1 MNTPPRSA
9 SPTPL
14 GYPRIAALILLLV
27 VHAIFAIEVVQ
38 PGHFSTDEVIY
49 HQMVRSIELGTWP
62 EVQTGFEEFP
72 SAELRHHF
80 HKLRDGKLIP
90 QYPYLHSVL
99 AWPFYKVAGYRGLFA
114 LNALALVGV
123 AAVCFAAARRMY
135 GSAKLAADAV
145 IVLLLATF
153 LWQYGHAA
161 WPHATSALFVGG
173 AALLSIVAAQEEVR
187 SRAIAYSAAAGLVI
201 GIGAGVRLDTVF
213 ILPALTFPFLFAAP
227 ARLREAAAAALGTVP
242 GLLVLS
248 LTNFAK
254 FGALSPFMYGSGGGT
269 ADLVRHAPP
278 AIIGLISLGILWIV
292 TRPRISSRLKG
303 KPLLW
308 TGALLLGAAAILLLP
323 PLFRA
328 VLQLGDGVWQLLV
341 DFRIRDPDIIEAG
354 LTRGPL
360 GGMVYSGAVKKS
372 LLQSLPWLP
381 AAVLAAG
388 MALRPW
394 RTAMVHQIAVLVIAG
409 YFGFY
414 AFTAWHGGMSFN
426 LRYFVPFLPFIA
438 IYGARGA
445 HVLANGA
452 GRRTLRAA
460 FLLGFATFV
469 TGVILL
475 YRDLA
480 LESSEPLIL
489 NTPLW
494 LAALLAIAVLAFALT
509 NGSRRLVRGVAV
521 MILAVCF
528 SWSAVVSISYDFLL
542 ATGQRAY
549 YGSLAAQAAPHIE
562 ADSILFTKFGTPYFT
577 LIDMG
582 RVRIAAVRRDDF
594 AGFQELVDHHL
605 AAGRP
610 VYAVFDD
617 EAWGTVR
624 DRGYLTGIVVTELA
638 SYEEQTLARLTR
650 AEGT

>member
-1 MNTPPRSA
+1 MNTTLRSA
-9 SPTPL
+9 DPTPL
-14 GYPRIAALILLLV
+14 GFPRISALILLLA
-27 VHAIFAIEVVQ
+27 VHAVFAIAVVQ

-49 HQMVRSIELGTWP
+49 HQMVRSLELGTWP
-62 EVQTGFEEFP
+62 EIRTGFEEFP

-80 HKLRDGKLIP
+80 HKLRDGALIP

-135 GSAKLAADAV
+135 GSVKLAADAV
-145 IVLLLATF
+145 IILLLATF
-153 LWQYGHAA
+153 MWQYGHAA
-161 WPHATSALFVGG
+161 WPHALSALFVGG
-173 AALLSIVAAQEEVR
+173 AALLAIMAAQEEVR

-213 ILPALTFPFLFAAP
+213 ILPALTFPFLFATP
-227 ARLREAAAAALGTVP
+227 ARPREAVAAALGAVP
-242 GLLVLS
+242 GLLVLA
-248 LTNFAK
+248 LTNLAK
-254 FGALSPFMYGSGGGT
+254 FGALSPFTYGDGT
-269 ADLVRHAPP
+269 TDLVRHAPP
-278 AIIGLISLGILWIV
+278 AIIGVISLGILWIV
-292 TRPRISSRLKG
+292 TRPRISSKLKG

-308 TGALLLGAAAILLLP
+308 TGVLLLGAAAILLLP

-328 VLQLGDGVWQLLV
+328 VLQLADGVWQLLV
-341 DFRIRDPDIIEAG
+341 DFRIRDPNIVEAG

-381 AAVLAAG
+381 AAMLAAA

-394 RTAMVHQIAVLVIAG
+394 RAAMVHQIAVLVIVG

-414 AFTAWHGGMSFN
+414 AYTAWHGGMSFN

-445 HVLANGA
+445 HVLADGA
-452 GRRTLRAA
+452 DRRALGAA
-460 FLLGFATFV
+460 FLLGVATFV
-469 TGVILL
+469 TGIILL

-509 NGSRRLVRGVAV
+509 KGSRRLVRGVAV

-549 YGSLAAQAAPHIE
+549 YASLAAQVAPHIE
-562 ADSILFTKFGTPYFT
+562 ADSILFTEFGTPYFT

-582 RVRIAAVRRDDF
+582 QVRIAAIRRDDF
-594 AGFQELVDHHL
+594 AGFRKLVDHHL
-605 AAGRP
+605 AAERP
-610 VYAVFDD
+610 VYATFDQ
-617 EAWGTVR
+617 EAWDTVR
-624 DRGYLTGIVVTELA
+624 DRGYLTGIVVTELV
-638 SYEEQTLARLTR
+638 SYDEQTLARLNR
-650 AEGT
+650 AEGN